1 MKAIPLPPALY
12 EYLLAFGVKESPLL
26 AELRQHTAEL
36 DQPQNQILP
45 EQGQFLA
52 LLVRLLNARRAIE
65 VGVFRGYSA
74 LWIAQALPS
83 EGVLIGCDT
92 SHDWAQTAREF
103 WARSTVGYKIDLRL
117 APALD
122 TLNALLA
129 QGEQGQFDF
138 VFIDADKA
146 NNRHYY
152 EHALQL
158 LRVGGVVVI
167 DNTLRYGQVADPT
180 HTEASVLTLRAFN
193 EFVYHDERVQ
203 MMLVPIGDGMTVAI
217 KQG

>member
-1 MKAIPLPPALY
+1 LKAIPLPTALY
-12 EYLLAFGVKESPLL
+12 EYVLAFGVKETPLL
-26 AELRQHTAEL
+26 AELRHHTTQL

-52 LLVRLLNARRAIE
+52 LLVRLVNARRTIE

-74 LWIAQALPS
+74 LWMAQALPPD
-83 EGVLIGCDT
+83 GVLIGCDT
-92 SHDWAQTAREF
+92 SPDWTQTAREY
-103 WARSTVGYKIDLRL
+103 WSRSDVGHKIDLRL

-122 TLNALLA
+122 TLNTLLE
-129 QGEQGQFDF
+129 QGEAGCFDF

-152 EHALQL
+152 ECALQL

-167 DNTLRYGQVADPT
+167 DNTLRYGSVADPT
-180 HTEASVLTLRAFN
+180 HTETSVMLLRAFN
-193 EFVYHDERVQ
+193 EFVYHDERVY

-217 KQG
+217 KQV

>member
-1 MKAIPLPPALY
+1 MKAIPLPSALY
-12 EYLLAFGVKESPLL
+12 DYLLAFGVKETPLL
-26 AELRQHTAEL
+26 AELRHHTAQL

-74 LWIAQALPS
+74 LWMAQALPPD
-83 EGVLIGCDT
+83 GVLIGCDI
-92 SHDWAQTAREF
+92 SPDWTQTAREF
-103 WARSTVGYKIDLRL
+103 WARSNVGHKIDLRL

-122 TLNALLA
+122 TLHALLA
-129 QGEQGQFDF
+129 QGDAGRFDF
-138 VFIDADKA
+138 VFIDADKG

-152 EHALQL
+152 ELALQL
-158 LRVGGVVVI
+158 VRVGGVVVV
-167 DNTLRYGQVADPT
+167 DNTLRYGRVADPAL
-180 HTEASVLTLRAFN
+180 TEPSVVLLREFN
-193 EFVYHDERVQ
+193 DFVYHDERVF